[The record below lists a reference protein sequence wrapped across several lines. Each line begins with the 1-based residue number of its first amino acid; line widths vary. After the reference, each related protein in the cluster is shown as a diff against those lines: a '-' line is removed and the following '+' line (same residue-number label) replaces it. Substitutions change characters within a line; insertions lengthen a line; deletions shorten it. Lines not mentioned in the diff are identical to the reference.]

1 MVINNVQKRKLL
13 NFNFKLKKIC
23 SQERDLGIKDLVQ
36 PFNTKL
42 IWDDG
47 NLLPDGQ

>member
-1 MVINNVQKRKLL
+1 MVVNNVQRRKLL
-13 NFNFKLKKIC
+13 NFHFKLEKIC
-23 SQERDLGIKDLVQ
+23 SQEIDLGIKE
-36 PFNTKL
+36 PFNTNL